1 MSTIE
6 IKTAF
11 HKLIDNIQ
19 DEESLQDLFDSAK
32 IFLENRFQP
41 LLDDSSP
48 ELLAKLSKSLQSSQT
63 DNFLTTE
70 QLKSEIQKWRTK

>member
-1 MSTIE
+1 MSAIE

-48 ELLAKLSKSLQSSQT
+48 ELLTKLSKSLQSSQT
-63 DNFLTTE
+63 GNFLTTE
-70 QLKSEIQKWRTK
+70 QLKSEIQTWRTK

>member
-6 IKTAF
+6 LKTAF

-19 DEESLQDLFDSAK
+19 DEESLQDLFASAK
-32 IFLENRFQP
+32 VFLENRFQP
-41 LLDDSSP
+41 LLDDESP

-63 DNFLTTE
+63 DNYLTTE
-70 QLKSEIQKWRTK
+70 QLKSEIQQWRTK

>member
-6 IKTAF
+6 LKTAF

-19 DEESLQDLFDSAK
+19 DEESLQDLFASAK
-32 IFLENRFQP
+32 VFLENRFQP

-48 ELLAKLSKSLQSSQT
+48 ELLNKLSKSLQSSQT
-63 DNFLTTE
+63 DNSLTTE

>member
-19 DEESLQDLFDSAK
+19 DEESLQDLFASAK
-32 IFLENRFQP
+32 VFLENRFQP
-41 LLDDSSP
+41 LLDDESP

-63 DNFLTTE
+63 DNYLTME
-70 QLKSEIQKWRTK
+70 QLKSEIQQWRTK